1 MADIIQPLLLDY
13 TVQDISARFDHA
25 LVNIGGELVQYPIHN
40 TVFSGRSVRK
50 YVYVKETE
58 AIGKQILGA
67 SLMDKD
73 GNTLANNPLNVVKND
88 KGFLIGFEF
97 SVRLEATASGV

>member
-13 TVQDISARFDHA
+13 AVQDISARFDHA

-40 TVFSGRSVRK
+40 TILFGLSVRK

-58 AIGKQILGA
+58 AVGKQILGA
-67 SLMDKD
+67 SLMDSN
-73 GNTLANNPLNVVKND
+73 GNTLANQPLNVIKND

-97 SVRLEATASGV
+97 SVRLEANVSGV

>member
-25 LVNIGGELVQYPIHN
+25 LVNIGGELVRYPIHN
-40 TVFSGRSVRK
+40 TIFSGRSVRK

>member
-13 TVQDISARFDHA
+13 TIQDISTRFDHA
-25 LVNIGGELVQYPIHN
+25 LVNIGGDLVQYPIYN
-40 TVFSGRSVRK
+40 TIISGRSVRK
-50 YVYVKETE
+50 YVYVPETE

-73 GNTLANNPLNVVKND
+73 GNTLANNALNVIKND

-97 SVRLEATASGV
+97 SVRLEAVVSGV